1 MLTTRASRAS
11 SRREFA
17 RDALALALASGA
29 FLRGIRTS
37 SADDGNGAP
46 LSPLE
51 RETLA
56 RGALVMRRYTREG
69 GSTRYIGGVAY
80 LIVRQD
86 TERIAELV
94 DKLSLWP
101 KLLPLVKRVTLRG
114 EALDRGEE
122 RERLVEFEHIPL
134 SIQYS
139 LLIRNAG
146 PNLKFWLDRSR
157 SHDVVVDMWGSMS
170 ASAVASS
177 RDSNA
182 KGTLLRF
189 GAYVGV
195 NEGPVE
201 RAVEGR
207 VQRAM
212 LNIPIRIKQQLD
224 TQ

>member
-1 MLTTRASRAS
+1 MREMRAS
-11 SRREFA
+11 SRREFV
-17 RDALALALASGA
+17 RDTLALALASEA
-29 FLRGIRTS
+29 FLRDFRAGY
-37 SADDGNGAP
+37 ADDGNGAP

-51 RETLA
+51 REALA
-56 RGALVMRRYTREG
+56 RGALVMRRYTRTG

-80 LIVRQD
+80 LMVRQN
-86 TERIAELV
+86 TASVAELV

-122 RERLVEFEHIPL
+122 RERLVEFEHVPL

-139 LLIRNAG
+139 LLIRHAG

-157 SHDVVVDMWGSMS
+157 PHDVVVDMWGSMT
-170 ASAVASS
+170 AVTSS
-177 RDSNA
+177 EDSVT
-182 KGTLLRF
+182 KPTLLRF

-195 NEGPVE
+195 NDGPVE

-212 LNIPIRIKQQLD
+212 LNIPMRIKQQLD
-224 TQ
+224 KQ